1 LFFRVFGIILHSELS
16 HYNKHHN
23 NFPTCNLVNLSHN
36 VILNSH
42 SPQYFEGNDI
52 KMKAELDFKTED
64 ITLDNLLDKINAQRK
79 ISSELQSEIRTIRI
93 RENRL
98 HKTSEAIKSENR
110 RLHEEIAALEQKIR
124 ELDIQLTLPE
134 SERTFT
140 TSRVIEAVPKKTA
153 FHGFNWNYVLA
164 PLVVVMSI
172 ICFKWF
178 WTANP
183 SASTAQ
189 TASIA
194 NSVAAPATQSLAPVT
209 TTPQPATTPTTAV
222 AIQPNGTA
230 QPAVVPPIEEGY
242 LTVNNPL
249 LADDPVRIR
258 DGFGNRAREI
268 AFVDPGTKFKIREQS
283 PNKMTRAILVEGK
296 TLTVEDYFYKIS
308 DKEQWI
314 FGFFTNRRTYTLPK

>member
-1 LFFRVFGIILHSELS
+1 
-16 HYNKHHN
+16 
-23 NFPTCNLVNLSHN
+23 
-36 VILNSH
+36 
-42 SPQYFEGNDI
+42 
-52 KMKAELDFKTED
+52 MKAELDLKTED

-79 ISSELQSEIRTIRI
+79 INSELQSEIRTTRI

-134 SERTFT
+134 SERTYT
-140 TSRVIEAVPKKTA
+140 TARVVEAVPKKTA

-183 SASTAQ
+183 SAPAAQ

-194 NSVAAPATQSLAPVT
+194 NGVAAPATQSIAPVDAAAQT
-209 TTPQPATTPTTAV
+209 ATPTTATGT
-222 AIQPNGTA
+222 QPAGTA
-230 QPAVVPPIEEGY
+230 QPTVAVVPPVEEGY

>member
-1 LFFRVFGIILHSELS
+1 
-16 HYNKHHN
+16 
-23 NFPTCNLVNLSHN
+23 
-36 VILNSH
+36 
-42 SPQYFEGNDI
+42 
-52 KMKAELDFKTED
+52 MKAELDFKTEE
-64 ITLDNLLDKINAQRK
+64 ITLDALLDKINEQRK
-79 ISSELQSEIRTIRI
+79 FTGELQSELRTIRS

-110 RLHEEIAALEQKIR
+110 RLHEDIAALEQRIR

-140 TSRVIEAVPKKTA
+140 TSRAIEAVPKKTA
-153 FHGFNWNYVLA
+153 FHGFNWNYIVA
-164 PLVVVMSI
+164 PLVVIMAI

-183 SASTAQ
+183 SAPTAAAI
-189 TASIA
+189 T
-194 NSVAAPATQSLAPVT
+194 NSVSTPVATQSLAP
-209 TTPQPATTPTTAV
+209 AEATPTTTSNAPPT
-222 AIQPNGTA
+222 ATA
-230 QPAVVPPIEEGY
+230 QPASTPVNAVVPPIEEGY

-258 DGFGNRAREI
+258 NGYGNRAREV

-283 PNKMTRAILVEGK
+283 PSKMTRAILVEGK

-314 FGFFTNRRTYTLPK
+314 FGFFTNRRTYNLPK

>member
-1 LFFRVFGIILHSELS
+1 
-16 HYNKHHN
+16 
-23 NFPTCNLVNLSHN
+23 
-36 VILNSH
+36 
-42 SPQYFEGNDI
+42 
-52 KMKAELDFKTED
+52 MKAELDYKTEE
-64 ITLDNLLDKINAQRK
+64 ITLDALLDKINEQRK
-79 ISSELQSEIRTIRI
+79 FTGELQTELRTIRT

-98 HKTSEAIKSENR
+98 NKTSEAIKSENR
-110 RLHEEIAALEQKIR
+110 RLHEDIAALEQKIR

-140 TSRVIEAVPKKTA
+140 TSRLVEAVPKKTA
-153 FHGFNWNYVLA
+153 FHGFNWNYVVA
-164 PLVVVMSI
+164 PLVVVMAI
-172 ICFKWF
+172 ISFKWF

-183 SASTAQ
+183 SSATPQ
-189 TASIA
+189 TAAIA
-194 NSVAAPATQSLAPVT
+194 NSVSAPATQSLAPVDASTQSTAAT
-209 TTPQPATTPTTAV
+209 TATAMQPAGTVQPV
-222 AIQPNGTA
+222 A
-230 QPAVVPPIEEGY
+230 AVVPPIEEGY

-258 DGFGNRAREI
+258 DGFGNRAREV

-314 FGFFTNRRTYTLPK
+314 FGFFTNRRTYNLPK

>member
-1 LFFRVFGIILHSELS
+1 
-16 HYNKHHN
+16 
-23 NFPTCNLVNLSHN
+23 
-36 VILNSH
+36 
-42 SPQYFEGNDI
+42 
-52 KMKAELDFKTED
+52 MKAELDFKTEE
-64 ITLDNLLDKINAQRK
+64 ITLDALLDKINEQRK
-79 ISSELQSEIRTIRI
+79 FTGELQSELRTIRS

-110 RLHEEIAALEQKIR
+110 RLHEDIAALEQKIR

-140 TSRVIEAVPKKTA
+140 SSRAIEAVPKKTA
-153 FHGFNWNYVLA
+153 FHGFNWNYVVA
-164 PLVVVMSI
+164 PLVVVMAI

-183 SASTAQ
+183 SASAPTVA
-189 TASIA
+189 IA
-194 NSVAAPATQSLAPVT
+194 NSVSAPLATQSVAPIDATTSNATPT
-209 TTPQPATTPTTAV
+209 TTVQPATTPA
-222 AIQPNGTA
+222 N
-230 QPAVVPPIEEGY
+230 AVVPPVEEGY

-258 DGFGNRAREI
+258 NGYGNRAREV

-314 FGFFTNRRTYTLPK
+314 FGFFTNRRTYNLPK